1 MKRTTIARLAGLLS
15 AALLAA
21 GCSDSASPGPSKI
34 HAADAAAVERLA
46 GAGRIEPGGVIITF
60 DFDVQS
66 DLTGRFTASDSS
78 DVRPDGT
85 VGTLRV
91 DASDPQTH
99 FNAFRAT
106 SSACSDPT
114 RGAEIDG
121 TGREDTGGLVDF
133 NVVACDNG
141 PAGSGMDFFR
151 IAIPIENYDRS
162 GPVTQGDIVRSSASS
177 TGGTLAVSTNTSGP
191 NLDPDGYTVT
201 VDGTSSQAIA
211 TNGSVTFN
219 GLAEGAHNVALSG
232 VAGNCT
238 VNSPNPQTVTVPNGG
253 TANVAFS
260 VNCTGAT
267 QTGDLSVTT
276 STSGSDLPGGYTVTV
291 DGTQSQSIVANG
303 SVSFTG
309 LAAGDHSVALS
320 GDAPNCSVQSPN
332 PQIVTVPAGGTAT
345 ATFMV
350 SCTAPNHPPVVNAG
364 PDETVLLGLFYTEHA
379 TFGDIDN
386 DGPWSYTIDW
396 GDGSSPTTGSTSSQG
411 SIDAGH
417 TFVLPL
423 GTHTIRV
430 TVVDSHGASGSSSK
444 VVTVIL

>member
-1 MKRTTIARLAGLLS
+1 MKRTTIARLGGLLS
-15 AALLAA
+15 VALLAA
-21 GCSDSASPGPSKI
+21 GCSDSVSPGASKVR
-34 HAADAAAVERLA
+34 AAGAAAVERLA

-177 TGGTLAVSTNTSGP
+177 TGGTLTVSTNTSGS
-191 NLDPDGYTVT
+191 NLDADGYTVT
-201 VDGTSSQAIA
+201 VDGTSSQAIVI
-211 TNGSVTFN
+211 NGSVTF
-219 GLAEGAHNVALSG
+219 S
-232 VAGNCT
+232 
-238 VNSPNPQTVTVPNGG
+238 
-253 TANVAFS
+253 
-260 VNCTGAT
+260 
-267 QTGDLSVTT
+267 
-276 STSGSDLPGGYTVTV
+276 
-291 DGTQSQSIVANG
+291 
-303 SVSFTG
+303 G
-309 LAAGDHSVALS
+309 LAAGDHNVVLS
-320 GDAPNCSVQSPN
+320 GVADNCAVD
-332 PQIVTVPAGGTAT
+332 GGTSRTVTMLADGAAST
-345 ATFMV
+345 TFSV
-350 SCTAPNHPPVVNAG
+350 TCTAPNHPPVVNAG

-379 TFGDIDN
+379 TFGDVDN
-386 DGPWSYTIDW
+386 DGPWSYTIEW
-396 GDGSSPTTGSTSSQG
+396 GDGSSPTTGSTWSQG
-411 SIDAGH
+411 AINAGH
-417 TFVLPL
+417 TYLLPL

-430 TVVDSHGASGSSSK
+430 TVTDSHGASGSSSK